1 MGLATQQH
9 TPSGF
14 AYCSQETQPHR
25 SEELSVSLLSVPI
38 RGVCVKGNLWFL
50 MGVWEATQVGGAW
63 NYPANHNT
71 KEHLT
76 TLNSLI
82 NSTGILHLKSIFN
95 FIISSRGNVELK
107 LLYPFA
113 LIAYLDNMN
122 VNWCIKSIKSSNST
136 RFRWKGVFLGVAI
149 FIHNI
154 KYSSGS

>member
-1 MGLATQQH
+1 VIFNGCLRSNASGRSLKLSSQSQH
-9 TPSGF
+9 
-14 AYCSQETQPHR
+14 
-25 SEELSVSLLSVPI
+25 
-38 RGVCVKGNLWFL
+38 
-50 MGVWEATQVGGAW
+50 
-63 NYPANHNT
+63 

-122 VNWCIKSIKSSNST
+122 VNSCIKSIKSSNST

-149 FIHNI
+149 FIYNI